1 MNEIVTIPFI
11 VLVSYILGELFKVL
25 VKNKKELNK
34 LISLIPALVG
44 CIVALIMYLDDPKIL
59 GVNNIYVAMEL
70 GIISGASASS
80 TNEII
85 KKIFKKERGGN
96 TNEN

>member
-1 MNEIVTIPFI
+1 
-11 VLVSYILGELFKVL
+11 
-25 VKNKKELNK
+25 
-34 LISLIPALVG
+34 
-44 CIVALIMYLDDPKIL
+44 
-59 GVNNIYVAMEL
+59 VNNIYVAMEL

-85 KKIFKKERGGN
+85 KKIFKKERGGK